1 MSSSRDF
8 DVIESIKQGVNV
20 ADNSK
25 TEGSL
30 LTYKKL
36 TPKEERR
43 LEAFY
48 REKAERDRI
57 TMLADATNKGRAEG
71 RTEGRAESEAK
82 MIAKMRASGM
92 TESQIKSILSI
103 DDEQLAESN
112 SADEDDEDDWDDG
125 R

>member
-1 MSSSRDF
+1 M
-8 DVIESIKQGVNV
+8 

-36 TPKEERR
+36 TPEEERR

-71 RTEGRAESEAK
+71 IAEGKAEVAANLRAMGMSEEQIKLALNGLISEA
-82 MIAKMRASGM
+82 M
-92 TESQIKSILSI
+92 E
-103 DDEQLAESN
+103 DN

>member
-1 MSSSRDF
+1 M
-8 DVIESIKQGVNV
+8 

-36 TPKEERR
+36 TPEEERR

-57 TMLADATNKGRAEG
+57 TMLADATNKGRA
-71 RTEGRAESEAK
+71 EGRAESEAK

-103 DDEQLAESN
+103 DDEQFAESN